1 MKINI
6 SNTSLNN
13 YREVN
18 QIKDNKVTCN
28 DVKCYNSEC
37 EECIF
42 NRYDYTIKYLK
53 DNNRISNLDCIE
65 SIVGDNEAIND
76 SDIQIILEMAVHYY
90 KRNTFTYDEL
100 ESTVRDFCF
109 QYDIKISCN
118 K

>member
-6 SNTSLNN
+6 SNTTVQKF
-13 YREVN
+13 REVD
-18 QIKDNKVTCN
+18 QITDNKITCN
-28 DVKCYNSEC
+28 DVKCYTVDC

-53 DNNRISNLDCIE
+53 DNNRISNTDCIE
-65 SIVGDNEAIND
+65 LIVGYNEAIND
-76 SDIQIILEMAVHYY
+76 SDIQIILEMAENYY
-90 KRNTFTYDEL
+90 KRNKFTYDEL

-109 QYDIKISCN
+109 QYDIEISCN

>member
-6 SNTSLNN
+6 SNTTVAKL
-13 YREVN
+13 REVEEVA
-18 QIKDNKVTCN
+18 DNKVTCN
-28 DVKCYNSEC
+28 NIKCFNIEC
-37 EECIF
+37 EDCIF

-65 SIVGDNEAIND
+65 SIVRDNEAINN
-76 SDIQIILEMAVHYY
+76 SDIQIILEMAEHYY

-109 QYDIKISCN
+109 QWDIEIN
-118 K
+118 V